1 MPKVFQYNEA
11 TVILLGTDA
20 KDSIELVSKAEPTSW
35 WIHLDI
41 VPSGHI
47 VIQNDQSDDQPDD
60 KIIDF
65 AAHICLK
72 HVSQKK
78 QSSSLYYKNNV
89 QCFDIVMTK
98 ISNLIYNKN
107 YLNLGEVEFKS
118 TSKRKLLK
126 LSIPL
131 KNDI

>member
-1 MPKVFQYNEA
+1 MQNQHGGGF
-11 TVILLGTDA
+11 I
-20 KDSIELVSKAEPTSW
+20 W
-35 WIHLDI
+35 I

-47 VIQNDQSDDQPDD
+47 VIQNDKSDDQSDDQPDD

-65 AAHICLK
+65 SAHICLK

-78 QSSSLYYKNNV
+78 QSSALYYKNNV